1 MDERLIVIGGTAA
14 GLSAASRAKKLNP
27 QLAVIVFEKSGY
39 ISYGACGLPY
49 FVGGMIADEQELI
62 AIDVETMRNKRK
74 ISIFIHHE
82 VTEIHCREK
91 IVKVINL
98 DDGVTKIYPFDKL
111 VIATGAIPIIPQLQ
125 GVSASNVY
133 YLRNV
138 EDGIRLKN
146 TVKSEEKKATIIG
159 GGFIGLELAE
169 QLTNAGKQVRI
180 FEAMPRLLPFLDK
193 AYSNIIKLTLEA
205 HGVKVHLGAK
215 VQELV
220 TKDGKVIG
228 VKTSNDKVAAADF
241 VVLSV
246 GVLPATKL
254 AKYAGLQLGLKGG
267 IVVGE
272 NMQTS
277 DDAIWACGDCVQM
290 KHLVTGLPVYIPLG
304 TTANKQG
311 RITGE
316 NVAGGGG
323 TFKGVLGSM
332 VTKVFELYI
341 AATGLSL
348 EQAKAA
354 GIDAV
359 ASLTTKGDK
368 ASYYPGRHDS
378 MICLIL
384 DKKSGRLV
392 GAQGIGSETIAGRIN
407 VFATAITCKM
417 TLSQISELD
426 LVYAPPVAP
435 VYDPILIAASQ
446 AIKAIEK

>member
-1 MDERLIVIGGTAA
+1 MGERLIVIGGTAA
-14 GLSAASRAKKLNP
+14 GLSAASKAKKLNP
-27 QLAVIVFEKSGY
+27 QLEVIVFEKSGY

-49 FVGGMIADEQELI
+49 FVGGMIAHEQELI
-62 AIDVETMRNKRK
+62 AVDAETMHNKRK

-82 VTEIHCREK
+82 IVTLHRREK
-91 IVKVINL
+91 FVEVKNL
-98 DDGVTKIYPFDKL
+98 DNDAIQKYNYDKL
-111 VIATGAIPIIPQLQ
+111 VIATGATPIIPQFK
-125 GVSASNVY
+125 GIEASNVY

-146 TVKSEEKKATIIG
+146 AMKTAEKQVAIIG

-169 QLTNAGKQVRI
+169 QLTMAGKQVQI
-180 FEAMPRLLPFLDK
+180 FEAMPRLLPFLDEI
-193 AYSNIIKLTLEA
+193 YSNIIKTTLEA
-205 HGVKVHLGAK
+205 HGVKVHLGVK
-215 VQELV
+215 VQELI
-220 TKDGKVIG
+220 TKYRKVIG
-228 VKTSNDKVAAADF
+228 VKTSDNKVLDTDF
-241 VVLSV
+241 VVVSV

-254 AKYAGLQLGLKGG
+254 AKDAGLQLGIKNG
-267 IVVGE
+267 IVVDD

-277 DDAIWACGDCVQM
+277 DNAIWACGDCVQM
-290 KHLVTGLPVYIPLG
+290 KNLVTGLPVYVPLG

-311 RITGE
+311 RVAGE
-316 NVAGGGG
+316 NIGGGEG

-341 AATGLSL
+341 ASTGLSL
-348 EQAKAA
+348 EQAKVV

-359 ASLTTKGDK
+359 ASLTIKGDK
-368 ASYYPGRHDS
+368 ASYYPGRTDS
-378 MICLIL
+378 MLCLIL
-384 DKKSGRLV
+384 DKKSGLLV

-407 VFATAITCKM
+407 VLATAITCKM

-446 AIKAIEK
+446 AIKEIEK